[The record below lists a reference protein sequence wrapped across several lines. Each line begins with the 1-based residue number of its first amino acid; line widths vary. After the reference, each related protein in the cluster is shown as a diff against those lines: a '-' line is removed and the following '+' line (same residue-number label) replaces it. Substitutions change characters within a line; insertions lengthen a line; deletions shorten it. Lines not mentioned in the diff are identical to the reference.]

1 MHVMADKKGIKQ
13 PKSGELGFDDLY
25 AIINTSKD
33 FHWILD
39 EDSIVR
45 FANSTVDLGFDPDEV
60 VDTSFIEHLH
70 PEDLKSAQNF
80 LEELRANHTPSL
92 RCNWRIR
99 SKNEGWVAVEVWGAP
114 LPQTSNMSGS
124 VLHMTDISLRTQN
137 TTHSNLAVQ
146 ARNLLEIAN
155 FLPDVF
161 WITELKTNTVQYIS
175 PSYER
180 VWGKSCASVYED
192 PDSFLYSIHRDDISR
207 VIQARKNRLQHES
220 YEVEFRIIRPDG
232 ETRHIWTHGHTQV
245 NFDTN
250 VADRFIGVATDITVR
265 KQNELNLRL
274 FRKQIDGANDIMI
287 LLNAATLEVI
297 NINDRGL
304 SSLGYSIEE
313 VLNKPFSS
321 ITASNRD
328 ALLLKLNNRDMGA
341 PSIRY
346 EEELV
351 CRDGSTFPV
360 EINVNIVS
368 TDLEYLYASI
378 RDISDKKRLADS
390 MCSTVYALASA
401 LESRDSYTSGH
412 QQRVCLLAVAIAELL
427 GLSPEVIQGLELAAT
442 VHDIGKIAVPSQIL
456 SKPGRLLPPEFELIK
471 LHAQTGYEILSKVDF
486 PWPIA
491 KIVQQHHERCDG
503 SGYPLGLCKDEILIE
518 ARIIAVADVIEA
530 MTSHRPYRPALG
542 INAALDEIKRGRGKI
557 YDETVV
563 DTALSL
569 HSLNKLMPLIAC

>member
-1 MHVMADKKGIKQ
+1 MADKKRLKR
-13 PKSGELGFDDLY
+13 PKSGKLDADDLY

-33 FHWILD
+33 LHWILD
-39 EDSIVR
+39 EDGLVR
-45 FANSTVDLGFDPDEV
+45 FVNSTSAMGFESDEV
-60 VDTSFIEHLH
+60 INMSFFAYLH
-70 PEDLKSAQNF
+70 PDDVDSAHNYIA
-80 LEELRANHTPSL
+80 ELRVGHKPFL
-92 RCNWRIR
+92 DCNWRMR
-99 SKNEGWVAVEVWGAP
+99 SKNEGWVAMEVWGAA
-114 LPQTSNMSGS
+114 LPKTSNMMGS
-124 VLHMTDISLRTQN
+124 VLHMTDVSLRSN
-137 TTHSNLAVQ
+137 IAENSNLTKQ

-175 PSYER
+175 PGYER

-192 PDSFLYSIHRDDISR
+192 ADSFLYSIHRDDISR
-207 VIQARKNRLQHES
+207 VIQARNNRLQHES

-232 ETRHIWTHGHTQV
+232 EVRHIWAHGHTQV
-245 NFDTN
+245 NCATN
-250 VADRFIGVATDITVR
+250 ETDRFIGIATDITER

-304 SSLGYSIEE
+304 STLGYTVEE
-313 VLNKPFSS
+313 ILNTPLNR

-346 EEELV
+346 EDELI

-390 MCSTVYALASA
+390 MRSTVYALASA

-569 HSLNKLMPLIAC
+569 HSLNKLIPLITC

>member
-1 MHVMADKKGIKQ
+1 MADKKRLKK
-13 PKSGELGFDDLY
+13 PKSGKLEPDDLY

-39 EDSIVR
+39 EDRIVR
-45 FANSTVDLGFDPDEV
+45 FVNASFDLGFEPDEI
-60 VDTSFIEHLH
+60 VDTPFIEYLH

-99 SKNEGWVAVEVWGAP
+99 SKKVGWVAVEAWGSP
-114 LPQTSNMSGS
+114 LPQTSNMTGS
-124 VLHMTDISLRTQN
+124 VLHMTDVSLRSN
-137 TTHSNLAVQ
+137 IAENSNLTKQ

-175 PSYER
+175 PGYER
-180 VWGKSCASVYED
+180 VWGKSCASLYED
-192 PDSFLYSIHRDDISR
+192 ADSFLYSIHRDDISR
-207 VIQARKNRLQHES
+207 VIQARNNRFQHKS
-220 YEVEFRIIRPDG
+220 YEVEFRIVRPDG
-232 ETRHIWTHGHTQV
+232 EVRHIWAHGHTQI
-245 NFDTN
+245 NCSTN
-250 VADRFIGVATDITVR
+250 ETDRFIGIATDITER

-304 SSLGYSIEE
+304 STLGYTVEE
-313 VLNKPFSS
+313 ILNTPFNS

-346 EEELV
+346 EDELI

-368 TDLEYLYASI
+368 TDLEYLYAAI

-390 MCSTVYALASA
+390 MRSTVYALASA
-401 LESRDSYTSGH
+401 LETRDLYTSGH
-412 QQRVCLLAVAIAELL
+412 QERVSLLAAAIAELL
-427 GLSPEVIQGLELAAT
+427 GLPPGVIQGLELAAT

-530 MTSHRPYRPALG
+530 MTSHRPYRAALG
-542 INAALDEIKRGRGKI
+542 IKAALDEIKLGRGKI

-563 DTALSL
+563 DTVLSL
-569 HSLNKLMPLIAC
+569 HSLDKLMPLIAC